1 MSKKSNKIEIDI
13 LSDISDIQEG
23 HSQVIPIVTEN
34 EDELSEN
41 YSIPESLPILSLRS
55 SVLFPGS
62 ITPITVGREKSMKLI
77 RDVEAGTG
85 ILGAVLQKESD
96 VEQPA
101 PDDMYRIGTAARILK
116 TLDMPNGNLTVILHG
131 LEKIEINEYLSSE
144 PYFTATVTPLK
155 DTTPASGNVEFEALV
170 ESIKDVA
177 LNIISVSPNIPKE
190 ASFAIKNIDSK
201 RGIINFIC
209 SNLDFEDADRQRLLE
224 APGLLARARRLLE
237 ILVREQQLVEL
248 KNKIQSKVKQDIDQQ
263 QKEYY
268 LQQQIRTIQEEL
280 GGNEDEAEIARM
292 REEAKTKKWSKEV
305 GEMFN
310 KELNKLE
317 RLNPA
322 VAEYSVQM
330 NYLQLMLELPWGE
343 CTQDNLDL
351 KHARERLDNDH
362 FGLEEVKERL
372 LEHLAVIK
380 LKGDLKSPIICLY
393 GPPGVGKTSL
403 GKSVAGALG
412 RKFGRIS
419 LGGLHDESEIR
430 GHRRTYIG
438 AMPGRIIQTIKRCGS
453 SNPVI
458 ILDEV
463 DKVTV
468 SNHGDP
474 SSALLEVLDPEQN
487 TTFHDNYIDME
498 YDLSKVLFIAT
509 ANNVANIAP
518 ALRDRM
524 EMINIP
530 GYLVEE
536 KIRIALDHLLP
547 KQREAH
553 GIKEQE
559 LVMTPQIVEGIISGY
574 TRESGVR
581 SLDKLLAKIARARAK
596 QIAFDEAF
604 APEITAKDVEKI
616 LGMPKFL
623 REEYEVGGMTGVVT
637 GLAWTEVGG
646 DILYIESVLT
656 PGKGKVSL
664 TGNLGEVMKE
674 SATIAH
680 EWVMAH
686 HAELGIDASAFEKND
701 INIHVPEGA
710 IPKDGPSAGITMVTS
725 IVSTYTG
732 RKVRERIAMTGET
745 TLRGRVMPVGGVRE
759 KILAA
764 KRAGIT
770 ELILSEE
777 NRKDIAEIKPE
788 YVEGLT
794 FHYVKTNDEV
804 LKLALV

>member
-1 MSKKSNKIEIDI
+1 MNKKYSKKEEEFSG
-13 LSDISDIQEG
+13 ISDMLEG
-23 HSQVIPIVTEN
+23 RHHVIPIMSN
-34 EDELSEN
+34 DDEEAAEKVD
-41 YSIPESLPILSLRS
+41 IPQILPILTLRS

-62 ITPITVGREKSMKLI
+62 ITPITVGREKSMKLV
-77 RDVEAGTG
+77 REVEGVGG
-85 ILGAVLQKESD
+85 ILGAVLQKEPE
-96 VEQPA
+96 VEQPG
-101 PDDMYRIGTAARILK
+101 PDDLYRIGTAARILK
-116 TLDMPNGNLTVILHG
+116 VLEMPNGNLTVILHG
-131 LEKIEINEYLSSE
+131 LEKVEISEFVVSE
-144 PYFTATVTPLK
+144 PYFKASVATLK
-155 DTTPASGNVEFEALV
+155 DSAPDQNNIEFEALV
-170 ESIKDVA
+170 DSIKDVA
-177 LNIISVSPNIPKE
+177 LNIINVSPQMPKE
-190 ASFAIKNIDSK
+190 ATFAIKNIDNK

-209 SNLDFEDADRQRLLE
+209 SNMELTDEDRQSLLE
-224 APGLLARARRLLE
+224 APGLLARARKLLE
-237 ILVREQQLVEL
+237 ILIREQQLAEL
-248 KNKIQSKVKQDIDQQ
+248 KNQIQERVKQEIDKQQ
-263 QKEYY
+263 RDYY
-268 LQQQIRTIQEEL
+268 LQQQMRTIQDEL
-280 GGNEDEAEIARM
+280 GDGADADIEKM
-292 REEAKTKKWSKEV
+292 REEAKKKNWPKEV
-305 GEMFN
+305 GETFE
-310 KELNKLE
+310 KELQKVE

-330 NYLQLMLELPWGE
+330 TYLQLLLELPWNE
-343 CTQDNLDL
+343 VTKDNLDL
-351 KHARERLDNDH
+351 NCAREQLDRDH
-362 FGLEEVKERL
+362 FGLEEVKERI

-380 LKGDLKSPIICLY
+380 LKGDLKSPILCLY

-403 GKSVAGALG
+403 GKSVAAALG

-509 ANNVANIAP
+509 ANNIANIAP

-530 GYLVEE
+530 GYLIEE
-536 KIRIALDHLLP
+536 KVRIALDHLLP

-559 LVMTPQIVEGIISGY
+559 LTMAPEVVEGIIAGY

-596 QIAFDEAF
+596 QIAFDEVF
-604 APEITAKDVEKI
+604 APEVSAREVEKI

-623 REEYEVGGMTGVVT
+623 KEEYEVGGMTGVVT

-664 TGNLGEVMKE
+664 TGNLGDVMKE

-686 HAELGIDASAFEKND
+686 SKELGIDPALFEKND

-732 RKVRERIAMTGET
+732 RKVRDRIAMTGET
-745 TLRGRVMPVGGVRE
+745 TLRGRVMPVGGVKE

-764 KRAGIT
+764 KRAGIN

-788 YVEGLT
+788 YIDGLT

-804 LKLALV
+804 LKQALI

>member
-380 LKGDLKSPIICLY
+380 LKGDLKSPIICL
-393 GPPGVGKTSL
+393 
-403 GKSVAGALG
+403 
-412 RKFGRIS
+412 
-419 LGGLHDESEIR
+419 
-430 GHRRTYIG
+430 
-438 AMPGRIIQTIKRCGS
+438 
-453 SNPVI
+453 
-458 ILDEV
+458 
-463 DKVTV
+463 
-468 SNHGDP
+468 
-474 SSALLEVLDPEQN
+474 
-487 TTFHDNYIDME
+487 
-498 YDLSKVLFIAT
+498 
-509 ANNVANIAP
+509 
-518 ALRDRM
+518 
-524 EMINIP
+524 
-530 GYLVEE
+530 
-536 KIRIALDHLLP
+536 
-547 KQREAH
+547 
-553 GIKEQE
+553 
-559 LVMTPQIVEGIISGY
+559 
-574 TRESGVR
+574 
-581 SLDKLLAKIARARAK
+581 
-596 QIAFDEAF
+596 
-604 APEITAKDVEKI
+604 
-616 LGMPKFL
+616 
-623 REEYEVGGMTGVVT
+623 
-637 GLAWTEVGG
+637 
-646 DILYIESVLT
+646 
-656 PGKGKVSL
+656 
-664 TGNLGEVMKE
+664 
-674 SATIAH
+674 
-680 EWVMAH
+680 
-686 HAELGIDASAFEKND
+686 
-701 INIHVPEGA
+701 
-710 IPKDGPSAGITMVTS
+710 
-725 IVSTYTG
+725 
-732 RKVRERIAMTGET
+732 
-745 TLRGRVMPVGGVRE
+745 
-759 KILAA
+759 
-764 KRAGIT
+764 
-770 ELILSEE
+770 
-777 NRKDIAEIKPE
+777 
-788 YVEGLT
+788 
-794 FHYVKTNDEV
+794 
-804 LKLALV
+804 